1 MKTVLLN
8 ASIVTLLITL
18 LSSCTKDEA
27 IDSFVGHSR
36 AGTYTE
42 NVCDSSMVFGD
53 VIVDYATLII
63 EKTNENTA
71 TITCRQS
78 VVGTLLEVSGVVA
91 SDSTLTIPS
100 VVIDEQE
107 MTGTY
112 THFKST
118 DIRRLELTAVEN
130 NCPSGTPNIFFMT
143 TR

>member
-1 MKTVLLN
+1 MKTILLN
-8 ASIVTLLITL
+8 ASILTLLLSIF
-18 LSSCTKDEA
+18 SSCTKDEA
-27 IDSFVGHSR
+27 IDSFVGNSR

-42 NVCDSSMVFGD
+42 NVCDSGMVFGD

-71 TITCRQS
+71 SITCRQS
-78 VVGTLLEVSGVVA
+78 VVGTLIEVSGVVA

-100 VVIDEQE
+100 VVIDDQE

-112 THFKST
+112 THFKSN
-118 DIRRLELTAVEN
+118 DRRRLELTAVEN
-130 NCPSGTPNIFFMT
+130 NCPSGTPNILFMT